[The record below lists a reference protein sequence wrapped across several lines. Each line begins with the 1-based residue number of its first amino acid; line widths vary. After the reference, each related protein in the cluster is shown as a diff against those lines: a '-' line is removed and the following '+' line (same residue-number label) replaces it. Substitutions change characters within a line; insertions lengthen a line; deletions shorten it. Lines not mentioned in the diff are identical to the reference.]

1 MASSLSPT
9 QRRPQRLQ
17 LGDYLLALGCAL
29 TSVPYVLV
37 AIHPGDVPPMTATA
51 QMLLAWTL
59 TVSALFWRTHPK
71 TAGIYIAIFLALW
84 AFTFW
89 QALPVHTGFTPYIVL
104 AGVVIYAWVRWL
116 ESTAWKV
123 AAALLALVGAVISPA
138 NALPTAEGIR
148 YDFPSVLIQLLAIS
162 FIWLLARHHRAQ
174 DFAQEKEL
182 REAEERRIQRERET
196 EQKATLAIHQE
207 RTRIA
212 SEIHDILAH
221 SLTLVHA
228 RSTAGIIVGKTDPE
242 EALKALEDVRES
254 ASSALGQMRTLVKSL
269 HSSEHPTFTGP
280 TGDLRDISLL
290 VERFQASGL
299 DVVANLP
306 SEAELARAQEQLPLL
321 TRLAVMRVLE
331 EGLTNALRYGATNQ
345 PMQLDF
351 SCENP
356 LKIRVL
362 NKISPDYSGVSLG
375 TGTGLL
381 GLADRVKS
389 LGGTLNAES
398 HADTFELTASLPFTT
413 VAEQGKNE
421 HDR

>member
-1 MASSLSPT
+1 MNMQHQLT
-9 QRRPQRLQ
+9 VRPQRPQ

-29 TSVPYVLV
+29 VVIPYALIAIRPGSVPPV
-37 AIHPGDVPPMTATA
+37 TATA
-51 QMLLAWTL
+51 QMLLACAL
-59 TVSALFWRTHPK
+59 TASALYWRVHPR
-71 TAGIYIAIFLALW
+71 TAGALIAILLVVW
-84 AFTFW
+84 SFTFW
-89 QALPVHTGFTPYIVL
+89 QALPIHTGLPPYLVL
-104 AGVVIYAWVRWL
+104 AGFVIYAWVRWL
-116 ESTAWKV
+116 ESTAWKA
-123 AAALLALVGAVISPA
+123 AAALLALVGAFISPA
-138 NALPTAEGIR
+138 NALPTSEEIR
-148 YDFPSVLIQLLAIS
+148 YDFPSVCIHLLAIS

-174 DFAQEKEL
+174 DFAQEKEFRESEDRRRRQE
-182 REAEERRIQRERET
+182 REAQ
-196 EQKATLAIHQE
+196 QKATLAIHQE

-242 EALKALEDVRES
+242 EALKALENVRES

-269 HSSEHPTFTGP
+269 HGAEQPTLTGP
-280 TGDLRDISLL
+280 TGDLRDIPLL

-389 LGGTLNAES
+389 LGGTLSAES
-398 HADTFELTASLPFTT
+398 HIDTFELTVSLPFTT